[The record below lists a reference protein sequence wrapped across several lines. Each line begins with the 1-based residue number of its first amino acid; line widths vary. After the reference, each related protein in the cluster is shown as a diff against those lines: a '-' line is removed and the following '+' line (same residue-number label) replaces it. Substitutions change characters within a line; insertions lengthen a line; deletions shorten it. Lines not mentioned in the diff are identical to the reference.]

1 MSMYP
6 PELDWQVVKDR
17 IVSEL
22 RRYFKENGFE
32 KGVIGLSGGLDSS
45 TTAFLA
51 AEALGSENLHAY
63 IMPTKFTSEE
73 SINDALSVVEKI
85 GIPRDN
91 WQMINIEPIVKAV
104 KGTLNIVDRKALGN
118 TIARIRMIT
127 LYYKASEKHALVIG
141 TGDKSE
147 LLLGYFTKY
156 GDGGV
161 DILPIGDIYKTQLRK
176 FAGFLGVPE
185 NIIRKPSSPELW
197 PGHKAE
203 DELGITYE
211 EVDPILYL
219 KFDLGY
225 TDDQII
231 EELSVEKTIVE
242 LVNKRYNANK
252 HKLQMPPIIKIH
264 DETII

>member
-1 MSMYP
+1 MYP
-6 PELDWQVVKDR
+6 PELDWQIVKDK
-17 IVSEL
+17 IVSGL

-51 AEALGSENLHAY
+51 AEALQPENLYAY
-63 IMPTKFTSEE
+63 IMPTRFTSRE
-73 SINDALSVVEKI
+73 SIEDALAVVKEI
-85 GIPRDN
+85 GLPRDN
-91 WQMINIEPIVKAV
+91 WQKINIEPIVKAV
-104 KGTLNIVDRKALGN
+104 RGTLNIVDKKALGN
-118 TIARIRMIT
+118 AIARIRMIT

-176 FAGFLGVPE
+176 FARFLGVPE

-203 DELGITYE
+203 EELGITYD

-225 TDDQII
+225 TDEQIM
-231 EELSVEKTIVE
+231 EKLGVEKNLIA
-242 LVNKRYNANK
+242 LVNSRYRANT
-252 HKLQMPPIIKIH
+252 HKLKMPPIIKVY
-264 DETII
+264 DET

>member
-1 MSMYP
+1 MYP
-6 PELDWQVVKDR
+6 PELDWQVVKDK

-22 RRYFKENGFE
+22 RRYFGENGFE

-51 AEALGSENLHAY
+51 IEALGPDNLYAY
-63 IMPTKFTSEE
+63 IMPTRFTSRE
-73 SINDALSVVEKI
+73 SINDALSVVDRI

-91 WQMINIEPIVKAV
+91 WQIINIEPIVKAV

-127 LYYKASEKHALVIG
+127 LYYKASINHALVIG

-176 FAGFLGVPE
+176 FARFLGVPE
-185 NIIRKPSSPELW
+185 NIIKKPSSPELW

-211 EVDPILYL
+211 EVDPVLYL

-225 TDDQII
+225 TDDQI
-231 EELSVEKTIVE
+231 VEKLGVEKKLVE
-242 LVNKRYNANK
+242 LVNKRYNANL
-252 HKLQMPPIIKIH
+252 HKLKMPPIIKIH
-264 DETII
+264 DENII